1 MSGWKRPPPETQDEI
16 ACMTDAP
23 RATPFPVPKGGCDCH
38 THVFLDR
45 ARYPFAA
52 DRKYTPPP
60 ASIEDLQRLLSGLG
74 LDRVVIV
81 QPSVYGADN
90 SATLDGIRQLGLGR
104 ARGVA
109 VIEDN
114 TSRSEMEALAAGGV
128 RGIRMNFEL
137 KGEADHSRA
146 ARHLEAMADK
156 VAPFGWH
163 IQVYAKLHL
172 IAAFADMISKLSV
185 PSVLDH
191 FAGAMAADGLNQPG
205 LAAVTDLVRSGKAY
219 VKVSASY
226 RSSRNAPGYADIAP
240 LARAFITANP
250 DRIVWGSDWPH
261 PDPTQPPGETFE
273 HISPPLPVDDAG
285 VFSLLAGWA
294 GDETTYRKI
303 LSDNPAR
310 LYDF

>member
-1 MSGWKRPPPETQDEI
+1 MPAASRV
-16 ACMTDAP
+16 
-23 RATPFPVPKGGCDCH
+23 TPFPIPKGACDCH

-45 ARYPFAA
+45 ANYPFAA

-60 ASIEDLQRLLSGLG
+60 ASTEDLQTLLGALG

-90 SATLDGIRQLGLGR
+90 AATLDGIRQFGLDR

-109 VIEDN
+109 VIEDG
-114 TSRSEMEALAAGGV
+114 TSRGEMEALAAGGV

-137 KGEADHSRA
+137 KGEADHARA

-163 IQVYAKLHL
+163 IQIYAKLHL
-172 IAAFADMISKLSV
+172 IAAFAGTIRKLPV
-185 PSVLDH
+185 PIVLDH
-191 FAGAMAADGLNQPG
+191 FAGAMAADGINQPG
-205 LAAVTDLVRSGKAY
+205 LAEVVDLVRHGNGY
-219 VKVSASY
+219 VKVSAAY
-226 RSSRNAPGYADIAP
+226 RSSRNPPDYADIAP
-240 LARAFITANP
+240 LARAFIAANP
-250 DRIVWGSDWPH
+250 DRVVWGSDWPH
-261 PDPTQPPGETFE
+261 PDPTQPPGATFE
-273 HISPPLPVDDAG
+273 HVSAPLPVDDAG

-294 GDETTYRKI
+294 GDAATYRKI